1 MEGTRKR
8 NHFNLEIFTLSIA
21 FLMMGLLYS
30 WSNFA
35 RQIEVEEGWS
45 SQITSTVF
53 TCSIISFSIGN
64 LLGDGCCKRIG
75 VRGSI
80 LVVAGLMGI
89 GLIAAASAKQAWALI
104 LYYGWIWGAAVGL
117 GYNVLLG
124 YAAYLVPNRA
134 GTISGALLML
144 YGFGSLITGGLVTF
158 IMGHIGWRCAFVCI
172 GVIIALFFVLL
183 VEVLAR
189 FQMLPLEQAVV
200 IPLLRLI
207 LQFVRVSFW
216 VCYFWCFTLLTG
228 GVTFVGRA
236 ADIAM
241 HVTSISAI
249 VASVFVGV
257 LSCANGVGRLIAGA
271 LFDRFD
277 LRLLM
282 ILVAVG
288 EALGIGFTCVAISI
302 GSLTI
307 LMVGYILIGS
317 TYGAVLTLGIAAM
330 RREYGELYYKFNM
343 ALILT
348 SSIPSSL
355 LGPSVASFILERT
368 DNYIIVF
375 SILMG
380 LAILGSVFGA
390 VARSKT

>member
-64 LLGDGCCKRIG
+64 LLGDSCCKRIG

-124 YAAYLVPNRA
+124 YAAYLVPDRA
-134 GTISGALLML
+134 GTVSGALLML
-144 YGFGSLITGGLVTF
+144 YGFGSLITGGLLTF
-158 IMGHIGWRCAFVCI
+158 IMGHIGWRCTFVCI
-172 GVIIALFFVLL
+172 GVIYCVVFCFVSRSIGSISNASSRAGCCDTTASPHTA
-183 VEVLAR
+183 VRTR
-189 FQMLPLEQAVV
+189 F
-200 IPLLRLI
+200 
-207 LQFVRVSFW
+207 FW

-330 RREYGELYYKFNM
+330 RREYGEPYYKFNM

-368 DNYIIVF
+368 NNYIIVF

>member
-1 MEGTRKR
+1 M
-8 NHFNLEIFTLSIA
+8 
-21 FLMMGLLYS
+21 
-30 WSNFA
+30 
-35 RQIEVEEGWS
+35 
-45 SQITSTVF
+45 F

-172 GVIIALFFVLL
+172 GVNLIALFFVLL

-207 LQFVRVSFW
+207 LQFVRVSFG
-216 VCYFWCFTLLTG
+216 C
-228 GVTFVGRA
+228 
-236 ADIAM
+236 
-241 HVTSISAI
+241 VTS
-249 VASVFVGV
+249 GV
-257 LSCANGVGRLIAGA
+257 SH
-271 LFDRFD
+271 
-277 LRLLM
+277 
-282 ILVAVG
+282 
-288 EALGIGFTCVAISI
+288 
-302 GSLTI
+302 
-307 LMVGYILIGS
+307 Y
-317 TYGAVLTLGIAAM
+317 
-330 RREYGELYYKFNM
+330 
-343 ALILT
+343 
-348 SSIPSSL
+348 
-355 LGPSVASFILERT
+355 
-368 DNYIIVF
+368 
-375 SILMG
+375 
-380 LAILGSVFGA
+380 
-390 VARSKT
+390 